1 MAGLFILMLFV
12 VLAQYWYV
20 AAGTLA
26 LWLLWWLVVEPARQQ
41 AAKEAR
47 ERERHE
53 RARRQIDAVAAAS
66 ARAMAEAARRH
77 S

>member
-12 VLAQYWYV
+12 VLAKYWYV
-20 AAGTLA
+20 AAGVVA
-26 LWLLWWLVVEPARQQ
+26 LWLFWCLAIEPARQR

-53 RARRQIDAVAAAS
+53 RARRQIDAVARAS
-66 ARAMAEAARRH
+66 TQAMAEAARRRP
-77 S
+77 

>member
-20 AAGTLA
+20 AAGAVA
-26 LWLLWWLVVEPARQQ
+26 LWSLWCFVIEPARRR
-41 AAKEAR
+41 AAREAR
-47 ERERHE
+47 DRERHV
-53 RARRQIDAVAAAS
+53 RARTQIDAVAAAS
-66 ARAMAEAARRH
+66 TRAMAEAARRH